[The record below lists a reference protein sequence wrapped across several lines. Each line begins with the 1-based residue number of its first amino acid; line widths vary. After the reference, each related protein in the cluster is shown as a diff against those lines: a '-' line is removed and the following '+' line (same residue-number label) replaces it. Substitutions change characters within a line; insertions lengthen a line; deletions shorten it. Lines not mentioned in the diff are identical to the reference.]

1 VPRSIVTALAAALLL
16 AAAPTASAASPVT
29 SKVRCTGDPSAVNR
43 LDVAVAGEQAWGIY
57 ALPAGKPKGLVA
69 FFHGY
74 THTAHSWAEHIR
86 RTAAEEG
93 VIALAMNYRGQI
105 DGPPYPGTTL
115 PRSRGWQVSDGAADS
130 IAATQ
135 LFDRSCPG
143 LGSIVAYGVS
153 MGGNASGLAVASRA
167 TRTTG
172 APLYDQWF
180 DIEGAVNVI
189 EIYTAARALAQTGNV
204 LAAQA
209 TEDIEREMGGPIEA
223 RPEAYTTRTVVR
235 RAEDTKASGVRGV
248 TLVHGADDGLV
259 PYSQSREMQARLLEL
274 EIPTDMITVG
284 TRGEASEPGTTLT
297 GSLGAPGYTSPFAG
311 HADEASTTHI
321 VGNSGFERL
330 SAYFGRGETPRCREF
345 VVDGTT
351 RTMTQLGPGACR

>member
-1 VPRSIVTALAAALLL
+1 MPRSIVIALTAALLL
-16 AAAPTASAASPVT
+16 VAAPAASAAGPRT
-29 SKVRCTGDPSAVNR
+29 SKVRCTGDPATVQR
-43 LDVAVAGEQAWGIY
+43 LDVAVAGEQAWGLY

-74 THTAHSWAEHIR
+74 THTAQSWAEHLR
-86 RTAAEEG
+86 RTAAQDG

-115 PRSRGWQVSDGAADS
+115 PRSRGWQVSEGAADS
-130 IAATQ
+130 IAASQ

-143 LGSIVAYGVS
+143 LPSIVAYGVS

-167 TRTTG
+167 TRSTG
-172 APLYDQWF
+172 APLFDQWF

-189 EIYTAARALAQTGNV
+189 EIYTAARILAGTGNT

-209 TEDIEREMGGPIEA
+209 TEDIEREMGGPIESK
-223 RPEAYTTRTVVR
+223 PEEYTTRTVVR
-235 RAEDTKASGVRGV
+235 RAEDIKASGVRGV

-259 PYSQSREMQARLLEL
+259 PYSQSREMQSRLLGL
-274 EIPTDMITVG
+274 GIPTDMVTVG

-330 SAYFGRGETPRCREF
+330 SAYFGRGETPHCRDF

-351 RTMTQLGPGACR
+351 RTMTQVTPGAC